1 MVDLSDKTAFKSQV
15 LPVSF
20 PFLGLF
26 VESGLL
32 GHLFPK
38 VSRVD
43 FDVIKAYSE
52 FLPHN
57 APPITP
63 VTFYRS
69 ASPCS

>member
-1 MVDLSDKTAFKSQV
+1 MVDLSDKTAFKSPV
-15 LPVSF
+15 LPVIL

-32 GHLFPK
+32 GHLFPE

-57 APPITP
+57 A
-63 VTFYRS
+63 
-69 ASPCS
+69 SPHHP